1 MNELELKIIEL
12 EKVNKELLILNSEL
26 ETNVIGLTKK
36 LSFEMRKN
44 IGDKILFEYYQRLF
58 NGATANYL
66 LDPDPKPLQ
75 CSGVK
80 TGSSSTYLVQLK
92 NIVAIKSDGRLKTI
106 YLTQP
111 QSPIEGGEK
120 KNIILFNNNDSNWD
134 DLLFE
139 LQGSGQFL
147 FRVHKSYAINIFH
160 YTFSEDGIFR
170 LNSKLKKNTNSLV
183 HEVATDSN
191 FNEMVYHKRLI
202 EIKQLFDYQVGF
214 ALDYQKLQEISD
226 YIKKHIVTNEED
238 AEDM

>member
-1 MNELELKIIEL
+1 MKELEKKIIEL
-12 EKVNKELLILNSEL
+12 ETANQELLRLNSEL
-26 ETNVIGLTKK
+26 ESKVIDLTKR

-44 IGDKILFEYYQRLF
+44 IGDKILLAQYQKLF
-58 NGATANYL
+58 TGSTANWL
-66 LDPDPKPLQ
+66 LDPNPKPLE

-80 TGSSSTYLVQLK
+80 AGSSSTYLVQLK

-120 KNIILFNNNDSNWD
+120 KDIIFFNNNDFNWN

-139 LQGSGQFL
+139 LQGNGQFL

-160 YTFSEDGIFR
+160 FTFSEDGIFR
-170 LNSKLKKNTNSLV
+170 LNSKHKMMTNFFD
-183 HEVATDSN
+183 HEITTDSN
-191 FNEMVYHKRLI
+191 FDKIVYHKRLI